1 MKYLITVEYDG
12 SKYFGL
18 QKLNDK
24 KTIQGELEHVL
35 SKIDEKPVQVKAAS
49 RTDRGVHALNQKC
62 HFTLEKPITPYR
74 LRYYLNR
81 STDNGIFIKDCKV
94 IEDDNFHAR
103 FSAKSKTYIYK
114 INTGEYSAINNDYLY
129 NYNQSLKIKKL
140 RQIAKYFIGQHN
152 YKAFVTGKHRTYDS
166 IIEKI
171 KILQKRSIIYI
182 EIKGL
187 AFYTYMV
194 RNIVS
199 IMILY
204 SENKISKKDIIDM
217 IENQKKILEYSPA
230 PACGLYLKEIEY

>member
-24 KTIQGELEHVL
+24 KTIQGELEKVL

-62 HFTLEKPITPYR
+62 HFSLEKSITPYR

-114 INTGEYSAINNDYLY
+114 INTGEYSTINNDYLY
-129 NYNQSLKIKKL
+129 NYNRHIDIKKL
-140 RQIAKYFIGQHN
+140 RQISKCFIGQHN
-152 YKAFVTGKHRTYDS
+152 YKSFVTGKHRTYDS

-204 SENKISKKDIIDM
+204 SENKISKKDVIDM